1 MCVEV
6 PDLPGPFD
14 NLINDATG
22 VTAAKNEAKE
32 AAKAQA
38 EANAQAEA
46 AVAQI
51 QANENAAA
59 ALAAQTQQDQM
70 AASSAAAAH
79 IAAEQEKIRNTYAIA
94 GTGSNAAEVA
104 QRNAAISAANSAAA
118 TSQGILSK
126 QKKKKKGLRISPKDA
141 YAKGEGSAGTTS
153 ASLKIGSQGASPGTG
168 TNLPV

>member
-6 PDLPGPFD
+6 PSVPGPFD
-14 NLINDATG
+14 DLINDATG
-22 VTAAKNEAKE
+22 VTAAKEEAKK

-38 EANAQAEA
+38 EADAQAQA
-46 AVAQI
+46 AAAQI
-51 QANENAAA
+51 KANQDAAA
-59 ALAAQTQQDQM
+59 ALAAQTQRDQM
-70 AASSAAAAH
+70 AAAAAAAAH
-79 IAAEQEKIRNTYAIA
+79 IRAQEEKVRNTYAIA
-94 GTGSNAAEVA
+94 GTSSNAAEVA
-104 QRNAAISAANSAAA
+104 QRNAAISAANSAAS

-153 ASLKIGSQGASPGTG
+153 ASLKIGSQGVAAGTG

>member
-6 PDLPGPFD
+6 PSVPGPFD
-14 NLINDATG
+14 DLINDATG
-22 VTAAKNEAKE
+22 VTQAKQDAKD

-38 EANAQAEA
+38 EADAQAQA
-46 AVAQI
+46 AAAQI
-51 QANENAAA
+51 KANEQAAA
-59 ALAAQTQQDQM
+59 ALAAQT
-70 AASSAAAAH
+70 AAAAAAAH
-79 IAAEQEKIRNTYAIA
+79 MQAQEDKIRNTYAIA

-104 QRNAAISAANSAAA
+104 QRNAAISAANSAAS

-153 ASLKIGSQGASPGTG
+153 ASLKIGSQGVAAGTG

>member
-6 PDLPGPFD
+6 PSIPGPFD
-14 NLINDATG
+14 DLINDATG
-22 VTAAKNEAKE
+22 VTQIKQDAKD

-38 EANAQAEA
+38 EADAQAQA
-46 AVAQI
+46 AAAQI
-51 QANENAAA
+51 KANEQAAA
-59 ALAAQTQQDQM
+59 ALAAQTQQNQM
-70 AASSAAAAH
+70 AAAAAAAAH
-79 IAAEQEKIRNTYAIA
+79 MQAQEDKIRNTYAIA

-104 QRNAAISAANSAAA
+104 QRNAAISAANSAAS

-153 ASLKIGSQGASPGTG
+153 ASLKIGSQGVAAGTG

>member
-1 MCVEV
+1 MCEA

-14 NLINDATG
+14 NLWNDAVG

-38 EANAQAEA
+38 EADAQAQA
-46 AVAQI
+46 AAAQI
-51 QANENAAA
+51 QANQDAAA
-59 ALAAQTQQDQM
+59 ALAATTQQNEM
-70 AASSAAAAH
+70 AAAAAAAAH
-79 IAAEQEKIRNTYAIA
+79 IQAEQDKIRNTYAIA

-141 YAKGEGSAGTTS
+141 YAKGEVSAGTTS
-153 ASLKIGSQGASPGTG
+153 ASLKIGSQGVSPGTG

>member
-6 PDLPGPFD
+6 PSVPGPFD
-14 NLINDATG
+14 DLINDATG
-22 VTAAKNEAKE
+22 VTQAKQDAKD

-38 EANAQAEA
+38 EADAQAQA
-46 AVAQI
+46 AAAQI
-51 QANENAAA
+51 KANQDAAA
-59 ALAAQTQQDQM
+59 ALAAQTQRDQM
-70 AASSAAAAH
+70 AAAAAAAAH
-79 IAAEQEKIRNTYAIA
+79 IRAQEEKVRNTYAIA
-94 GTGSNAAEVA
+94 GTSSNAAEVA

-153 ASLKIGSQGASPGTG
+153 ASLKIGSQGVAAGTG

>member
-6 PDLPGPFD
+6 PSIPGPFD
-14 NLINDATG
+14 DLINDATG

-32 AAKAQA
+32 AAQAQA
-38 EANAQAEA
+38 EADAQAQA
-46 AVAQI
+46 AAAQI
-51 QANENAAA
+51 RANEQAAA

-70 AASSAAAAH
+70 AAAAAAAAH
-79 IAAEQEKIRNTYAIA
+79 MQAQEDKIRNTYAIA

-104 QRNAAISAANSAAA
+104 QRNAEISAANSAAA

-153 ASLKIGSQGASPGTG
+153 ASLKIGSQGVAAGTG